1 MVTGAGWRGRGVTFQ
16 LQRSHREKSL
26 PGRGAASSHVGPG
39 AGSASRGWWGV
50 SPGPYRPG
58 LRSPGVRAG
67 GVRLSRPRCLMAVT
81 GVVAPPSPPRGGG
94 SRKAQAWPRRRQGQV
109 RPAVQTPLP
118 SAVPRLGP
126 CSSRTAPLQGQRP
139 GGALCLADVQGQ
151 MPSTDTTFE
160 ARLRRLDFRRWGTA
174 PGARQIRI
182 PGPTQGPLRVA
193 GPDPGWPLW
202 AAPLGIRA
210 AG

>member
-1 MVTGAGWRGRGVTFQ
+1 MVTGAGWRGRGATFQ

-39 AGSASRGWWGV
+39 AGSVSRGWWGV

-109 RPAVQTPLP
+109 RLAVQTPLP
-118 SAVPRLGP
+118 SAVPSWARARPEPPLSKDSARGVLCVWQTSRGRCRPPTRPSRPACVDSTSAGGGRHLAPGRSGSLG
-126 CSSRTAPLQGQRP
+126 
-139 GGALCLADVQGQ
+139 
-151 MPSTDTTFE
+151 
-160 ARLRRLDFRRWGTA
+160 LRRDLCE
-174 PGARQIRI
+174 
-182 PGPTQGPLRVA
+182 
-193 GPDPGWPLW
+193 
-202 AAPLGIRA
+202 
-210 AG
+210 

>member
-1 MVTGAGWRGRGVTFQ
+1 M
-16 LQRSHREKSL
+16 QRSHREKSL

-39 AGSASRGWWGV
+39 AGSVSRGWWGV

-118 SAVPRLGP
+118 SAVPSWARARP
-126 CSSRTAPLQGQRP
+126 EPPLSKDSAGGCFVSGRRP
-139 GGALCLADVQGQ
+139 GADAVHRHDPRG
-151 MPSTDTTFE
+151 PPAST
-160 ARLRRLDFRRWGTA
+160 RLPQVGDGTWRPA
-174 PGARQIRI
+174 DQDPWAY
-182 PGPTQGPLRVA
+182 A
-193 GPDPGWPLW
+193 GTSASSWP
-202 AAPLGIRA
+202 
-210 AG
+210 

>member
-1 MVTGAGWRGRGVTFQ
+1 MAGTGGDVSVAEEPQGEEPARQRGGQLPHGARSGLGVPWLVGSEPRSLQAGFEEPRGAGRRGEAV
-16 LQRSHREKSL
+16 
-26 PGRGAASSHVGPG
+26 
-39 AGSASRGWWGV
+39 
-50 SPGPYRPG
+50 
-58 LRSPGVRAG
+58 
-67 GVRLSRPRCLMAVT
+67 RPRCLMAVT

-94 SRKAQAWPRRRQGQV
+94 SRKAQAWPRWRQGQV
-109 RPAVQTPLP
+109 RPAVQTLLP

-126 CSSRTAPLQGQRP
+126 CSPRTAPLQGQRP

>member
-81 GVVAPPSPPRGGG
+81 GVVAPPSPPRGGWESQSSGLAEAAAGPGETCGADAAAIG
-94 SRKAQAWPRRRQGQV
+94 SAQ
-109 RPAVQTPLP
+109 
-118 SAVPRLGP
+118 LGP

-151 MPSTDTTFE
+151 MPSTDTALE